1 MSTAATIEQLF
12 DEAAERLLAD
22 DTRIERGRMF
32 GSVALKRD
40 GKVFALC
47 SRGEVVVK
55 LAAERVDELLVA
67 GGRRFDPG
75 HGRLMREWVSV
86 KPRDASECEA
96 LLAEAR
102 TFLIGKAN
110 AHG

>member
-1 MSTAATIEQLF
+1 VSSTVEQLF
-12 DEAAERLLAD
+12 DDVAERLLSGDAS
-22 DTRIERGRMF
+22 IERGRMF
-32 GSVALKRD
+32 GSTALKRD

-55 LAAERVDELLVA
+55 LPAERVDELIDA

-86 KPRDASECEA
+86 KPSDAIECGA

-102 TFLIGKAN
+102 AFLIGRVN
-110 AHG
+110 A

>member
-1 MSTAATIEQLF
+1 VSPAVEVEQLF
-12 DEAAERLLAD
+12 DEVAERLLTYDASF
-22 DTRIERGRMF
+22 ERGRMF
-32 GSVALKRD
+32 SSIALKRG

-55 LAAERVDELLVA
+55 LPAERVDQLIDA

-86 KPRDASECEA
+86 KPGDVIECEA
-96 LLAEAR
+96 LLTEACA
-102 TFLIGKAN
+102 FLISEAN
-110 AHG
+110 ADG

>member
-1 MSTAATIEQLF
+1 MSATAEVERLF
-12 DEAAERLLAD
+12 AEVAERLLSAD
-22 DTRIERGRMF
+22 ANVERGRMF
-32 GSVALKRD
+32 GSVALKRG

-55 LAAERVDELLVA
+55 LPAERVDELIDA

-86 KPRDASECEA
+86 KPSDATECET
-96 LLAEAR
+96 LLVEAR
-102 TFLIGKAN
+102 TFRIGKAN
-110 AHG
+110 TRG

>member
-1 MSTAATIEQLF
+1 VSPAVEVEQLF
-12 DEAAERLLAD
+12 DEVAERLLTYDASF
-22 DTRIERGRMF
+22 ERGRMF
-32 GSVALKRD
+32 SSIALKRG

-55 LAAERVDELLVA
+55 LPAERVDELIDA

-86 KPRDASECEA
+86 KPSDATECET
-96 LLAEAR
+96 LLVEAR
-102 TFLIGKAN
+102 TFRIGKAN
-110 AHG
+110 TRG